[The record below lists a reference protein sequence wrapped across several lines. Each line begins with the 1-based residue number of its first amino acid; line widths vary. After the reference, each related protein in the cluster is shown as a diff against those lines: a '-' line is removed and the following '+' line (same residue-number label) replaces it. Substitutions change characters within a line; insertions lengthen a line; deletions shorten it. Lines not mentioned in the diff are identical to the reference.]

1 LDFGQTRSKGLPTD
15 PRAQPAGGRDN
26 GPPGGGWSLVDNK
39 RNTHHKTLQMD
50 PEQNPRAVRDFPFF
64 VPPVVIYHT
73 FWVVIDRKERL

>member
-1 LDFGQTRSKGLPTD
+1 
-15 PRAQPAGGRDN
+15 
-26 GPPGGGWSLVDNK
+26 LVDNK
-39 RNTHHKTLQMD
+39 RNTHHKMLQMD